1 MTNKFLRPVGVR
13 YSEVSLYIDKYIKQN
28 KIAKLKTE
36 TKSKY
41 YLKIIPLVS
50 TLIRLG
56 FLKIVFSAGG
66 QFNSLPPQ
74 YIFIKLLN
82 NLFQID

>member
-1 MTNKFLRPVGVR
+1 MTNKRPVGVR

-36 TKSKY
+36 IKSKY

-56 FLKIVFSAGG
+56 FLKIVFVCWRS
-66 QFNSLPPQ
+66 
-74 YIFIKLLN
+74 I
-82 NLFQID
+82 

>member
-1 MTNKFLRPVGVR
+1 MTNKRPVGVR

-36 TKSKY
+36 IKSKY

-56 FLKIVFSAGG
+56 FLKIVFFCWRS
-66 QFNSLPPQ
+66 
-74 YIFIKLLN
+74 I
-82 NLFQID
+82 

>member
-1 MTNKFLRPVGVR
+1 MTNKRPVGVR

-36 TKSKY
+36 IKSKY

-56 FLKIVFSAGG
+56 FLKIVF
-66 QFNSLPPQ
+66 FCWRL
-74 YIFIKLLN
+74 I
-82 NLFQID
+82 